1 MLGKCQFLWGR
12 LAVRYCGN
20 YFNYFEESIKPARNA
35 KGNRIGVLPQHLLAQ
50 VSGLVG
56 AGAWHFWRRCGKR
69 GGDLRQRSAREAI
82 SRRRS
87 PAENHT
93 CAMDRHHLRPEP
105 PSPAPGITVTCAGNN
120 HHFRHCCRNWSEQPT
135 GNELVGVVLS
145 LGAGIGSCWCR
156 CLAFVGA
163 GAWHFWRRCGKR
175 GVTCAN
181 GAHERPFRG
190 AGPLPKTTPA
200 PEIIVTCAAN
210 SHHLRQDYPP
220 PALSATCIEGSGL
233 SGCFRKATP
242 GSRRGILRRSRG
254 WRGGRCGCRRSSGR

>member
-156 CLAFVGA
+156 CLAFLAQVWKKGGDLRQQSA
-163 GAWHFWRRCGKR
+163 REAISRRR
-175 GVTCAN
+175 SPAENHTCARN
-181 GAHERPFRG
+181 HRY
-190 AGPLPKTTPA
+190 
-200 PEIIVTCAAN
+200 
-210 SHHLRQDYPP
+210 LRREQPP
-220 PALSATCIEGSGL
+220 PAPRLSTTCIICHLHRGEWTEWMFPESYPRKPTRDSSTKSRVEGRTMRMS
-233 SGCFRKATP
+233 A
-242 GSRRGILRRSRG
+242 
-254 WRGGRCGCRRSSGR
+254 